1 MARSMRKRCQEK
13 QRRSDVNLQFTA
25 LIEILRKNRA
35 EYDSDSDDDD
45 DESDDDSV
53 VTPPT
58 KRITTKQVFAS
69 HRTTST
75 DEKN

>member
-1 MARSMRKRCQEK
+1 MARSMRKKRHREK

-25 LIEILRKNRA
+25 LLELLRQIRA

-58 KRITTKQVFAS
+58 KRIA
-69 HRTTST
+69 TST

>member
-1 MARSMRKRCQEK
+1 MARSMRKRHREK
-13 QRRSDVNLQFTA
+13 QRRSDVNSQFTS
-25 LIEILRKNRA
+25 LIELLRKIQT
-35 EYDSDSDDDD
+35 EYDSDCDDD